1 MIRKAERDHYQQ
13 LLNQNKSNLR
23 KVWSLIK
30 VVFNK
35 SKNNSISDK
44 FLINNNNVTDKNV
57 TASNFNEYF
66 ISIGPTLA
74 KKIPTRQRD
83 LSTYITSSIIKS
95 IYLDKIVQEEDN

>member
-57 TASNFNEYF
+57 TANFNEYF

-74 KKIPTRQRD
+74 KKIPERQRIF
-83 LSTYITSSIIKS
+83 LHI
-95 IYLDKIVQEEDN
+95 LLVA

>member
-57 TASNFNEYF
+57 TANFNEYF

-74 KKIPTRQRD
+74 KKIPERQRD
-83 LSTYITSSIIKS
+83 LSTYITSRIIKS
-95 IYLDKIVQEEDN
+95 IYLDEIVQEEDN